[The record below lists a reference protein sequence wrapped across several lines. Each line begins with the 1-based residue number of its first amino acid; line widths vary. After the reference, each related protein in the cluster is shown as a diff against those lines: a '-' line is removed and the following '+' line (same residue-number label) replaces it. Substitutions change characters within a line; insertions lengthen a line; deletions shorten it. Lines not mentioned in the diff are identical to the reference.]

1 MTNFT
6 FPFPALV
13 CDTGGTNVRFA
24 LLSEP
29 GARLNDIVHLHT
41 ADYLGLAEAIEAAV
55 PQLGTRP
62 RSMIACGA
70 GPVNGRTLKLTNAP
84 WVMDGPEAARRTGL
98 SQGLLLND
106 FEAQALSLPTIP
118 EGWERRIGPR
128 KFGPERSQ
136 VIVGPGTG
144 LGIAALVEADGRF
157 TPISSE
163 ACHIDFG
170 PVRPEEFRDLA
181 YISNARTGASPVRVS
196 FPARASRVCTD
207 ARMMSKGAPDPR
219 VDPPTVTTAAA
230 TDPKGEEATVFRL
243 YWHIVARF
251 AGDMA
256 VTFVATGGLTL
267 SGGVLPRIVNFLDE
281 AAFREAF
288 EAKAPVDGLAKR
300 IPTRLVTREDAVL
313 VGMAAIASKPD
324 RYRYRLRIPRLGL
337 GFDLRG
343 GWTWGCPLFG
353 RPHNRASS
361 RAFAFFLR
369 FVRPNPGQRDLR
381 LTR

>member
-1 MTNFT
+1 MTNFV

-24 LLSEP
+24 LVKEP
-29 GARLNDIVHLHT
+29 EASLGDIVHLRT
-41 ADYLGLAEAIEAAV
+41 GDFPGLAEAIEAAV
-55 PQLGTRP
+55 PKLGARP
-62 RSMIACGA
+62 RSVIACGA
-70 GPVNGRTLKLTNAP
+70 GPVIGRTLKLTNAP

-118 EGWERRIGPR
+118 EGWEHRIGPL
-128 KFGPERSQ
+128 KFGPEGPQ
-136 VIVGPGTG
+136 VILGPGTG

-157 TPISSE
+157 TPVSSE

-170 PVRPEEFRDLA
+170 PVWPEEFEIWPHLDRAHGRITSESVISGAGLA
-181 YISNARTGASPVRVS
+181 RVH
-196 FPARASRVCTD
+196 R
-207 ARMMSKGAPDPR
+207 ARMMAKGAPDPH
-219 VDPPTVTTAAA
+219 VDPPAVTGAAV
-230 TDPKGEEATVFRL
+230 TDPKGEEAASVRL

-267 SGGVLPRIVNFLDE
+267 SGGVLPRVVDFLDE
-281 AAFREAF
+281 GAFREAF

-313 VGMAAIASKPD
+313 VGMAAIASTPD
-324 RYRYRLRIPRLGL
+324 RYGIDYG
-337 GFDLRG
+337 
-343 GWTWGCPLFG
+343 
-353 RPHNRASS
+353 S
-361 RAFAFFLR
+361 RAW
-369 FVRPNPGQRDLR
+369 V
-381 LTR
+381 